1 MHISLNIKQ
10 ARAAVIVAS
19 LLLAG
24 PGLVAA
30 AGPALPAPVDL
41 RSEARVAQARGVPI
55 VILFSL
61 PDCPYCEVVR
71 RNYLVPLAKQGE
83 RRTRPLVR
91 ELELTATAPLRGFS
105 NEATSGKILAERYQ
119 VKVAP
124 TVVVLDSAGQLLAA
138 PLAGGDVAGM
148 YGAYLDG
155 ALEQARATMDATRT
169 QTKIGKLP

>member
-1 MHISLNIKQ
+1 MTII
-10 ARAAVIVAS
+10 AS
-19 LLLAG
+19 VLLAG

-41 RSEARVAQARGVPI
+41 HSDARIAQERGVPI
-55 VILFSL
+55 VIMFSL

-83 RRTRPLVR
+83 RGTRPLVR
-91 ELELTATAPLRGFS
+91 EVELTATAPLRGFK
-105 NEATSGKILAERYQ
+105 NEATSGKILAQRYQ

-124 TVVVLDSAGQLLAA
+124 TVIVLDSTGQLAA
-138 PLAGGDVAGM
+138 DPLAGGDVAGM
-148 YGAYLDG
+148 YGAYLDN
-155 ALEQARATMDATRT
+155 ALEQARATIGVTRT